1 MLIMMLL
8 GDDLAA
14 DASTLLCIGLITV
27 AIYRLTLHSLA
38 HIPGPWIFCISS
50 IPQWIIV
57 FLGTEPQTLAYY
69 HRRYDTRVLRIAPDQ
84 VSISDPHALAT
95 IYVANGGFMKDAR
108 YRNFDVNGQPTIF
121 SAIDKAYRDKRAKA
135 VLPLFAPVRIRE
147 AVGTQNVQQY
157 IQQFIAR
164 LASEKDRAVK
174 STSYRVDIL
183 DLALRLSMDVM
194 TGYMFDRSYGAL
206 TEAVNLDTR
215 SPPTKFSESAWL
227 QAIAAFGYYS
237 MFPNWLFSRMLSL
250 HVAIQDRNWGAS
262 MRRVDQFARS
272 IVEGKEKTE
281 PATLTH
287 TYHGR
292 LRTAGAT
299 ENEVIG
305 ICEGSLFAGTS
316 STGQTLATIL
326 FHLVRQAHVRERLDQ
341 ELGESSS
348 SDLQSLPYLRGVI
361 TEGLRLAMTNP
372 APLTRAVTDGGCHI
386 DGVHLPG
393 RVSVGASIYVFHHDP
408 DAFPDP
414 FAFSPERWLADE
426 ADCTMRELCFFP
438 FGLGSRSCIGRNLA
452 LHELYETVAATVKSG
467 VLDGASTCEE
477 KIVVNGCFNGE
488 VQGHAIE
495 IYWPIR
501 ESQSNKVC
509 M

>member
-1 MLIMMLL
+1 MMLL
-8 GDDLAA
+8 GNGVAA
-14 DASTLLCIGLITV
+14 DASILLCIGVITV
-27 AIYRLTLHSLA
+27 AIYRLTLHPLA
-38 HIPGPWIFCISS
+38 HVPGPWIFCISS

-57 FLGTEPQTLAYY
+57 FLGTEPQTLVYY
-69 HRRYDTRVLRIAPDQ
+69 HHRYNTRVLRIAPNQ

-135 VLPLFAPVRIRE
+135 VLPLFTPARIRE

-157 IQQFIAR
+157 VQQFIAR
-164 LASEKDRAVK
+164 LANEKRRAVK
-174 STSYRVDIL
+174 SASYRADIL

-206 TEAVNLDTR
+206 NEPVNIDTR
-215 SPPTKFSESAWL
+215 SPPTKFSASAWL

-237 MFPNWLFSRMLSL
+237 MLPNWLFSRILSL
-250 HVAIQDRNWGAS
+250 HVTVQDRYWGSS

-272 IVEGKEKTE
+272 IVEGIVN
-281 PATLTH
+281 ADLSTLAH

-292 LRTAGAT
+292 LCTAGAA
-299 ENEVIG
+299 EDEVIG
-305 ICEGSLFAGTS
+305 ICEGSLFAATS
-316 STGQTLATIL
+316 STGQTLATVL
-326 FHLVRQAHVRERLDQ
+326 FHLVRQSHVRERLQQ
-341 ELGESSS
+341 ELGDSSS
-348 SDLQSLPYLRGVI
+348 VDLQSLPYLRSVI

-372 APLTRAVTDGGCHI
+372 APLTRAVPDGGCHAS
-386 DGVHLPG
+386 GVYLPG
-393 RVSVGASIYVFHHDP
+393 GVSVGASIYVFHHDP

-414 FAFSPERWLADE
+414 FTFRPERWLTDGTDYA
-426 ADCTMRELCFFP
+426 TRELCFFT

-452 LHELYETVAATVKSG
+452 LYELYEAVAATVKAG
-467 VLDGASTCEE
+467 VLDGANTCQE

-495 IYWPIR
+495 IHWPIR
-501 ESQSNKVC
+501 EGESNKVC